1 MQVSKV
7 ERMRGEV
14 VGEYLNTAP
23 TIFGSVNVACRHKPS
38 ELLAAR
44 LLNILASHGSPT
56 TRRAAEVHHGMS
68 RTNALLVCEESHNQA
83 RPTVRKVALNE
94 QRLNTQVTPAPGP
107 GNFAGFQLALQGTCM
122 KNGRLG
128 LRDTNLLQ
136 SVQIQRYVPCLF
148 RLNPYRDYI

>member
-1 MQVSKV
+1 
-7 ERMRGEV
+7 MRGK
-14 VGEYLNTAP
+14 
-23 TIFGSVNVACRHKPS
+23 SQPS
-38 ELLAAR
+38 T
-44 LLNILASHGSPT
+44 S
-56 TRRAAEVHHGMS
+56 
-68 RTNALLVCEESHNQA
+68 
-83 RPTVRKVALNE
+83 VRKLILNE

-107 GNFAGFQLALQGTCM
+107 GNLAGFQLALHGTCM